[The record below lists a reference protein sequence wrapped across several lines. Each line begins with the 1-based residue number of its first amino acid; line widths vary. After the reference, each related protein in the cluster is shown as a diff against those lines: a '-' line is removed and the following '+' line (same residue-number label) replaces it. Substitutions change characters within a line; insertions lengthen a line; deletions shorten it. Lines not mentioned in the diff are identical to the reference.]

1 MRERSLSHSEQ
12 HIFFYPVVMPQL
24 NAEIIIELFLELRAI
39 GLKHIRAET
48 ITELDFHSSIG
59 DRLRRRTAETLN
71 IELRDGLVCE
81 VELGGELV
89 FLEGADID

>member
-1 MRERSLSHSEQ
+1 MRERSLSHPEQ

-39 GLKHIRAET
+39 GLEHVGAET
-48 ITELDFHSSIG
+48 IAELDFHSSIG